1 MTNMERA
8 YGGDPTFP
16 APTAT
21 PSPTCYRA
29 LVNANVRYGK
39 RPSNVYLFKLN
50 IMKT

>member
-21 PSPTCYRA
+21 PSPT
-29 LVNANVRYGK
+29 LLKSLGK
-39 RPSNVYLFKLN
+39 C
-50 IMKT
+50 